1 VCPEHQTKSA
11 FGWVRKG
18 SNPAVKITAGRGRV
32 SSHGAVC
39 LENFDVPFVEP
50 VNVDGNSA
58 VQLLA
63 KVEANNPT
71 KSILHVIW
79 DNAIYHRRN
88 TVKKWLSCHEYRVHL
103 IQLPAYY
110 TNLNPIERL

>member
-103 IQLPAYY
+103 
-110 TNLNPIERL
+110 T